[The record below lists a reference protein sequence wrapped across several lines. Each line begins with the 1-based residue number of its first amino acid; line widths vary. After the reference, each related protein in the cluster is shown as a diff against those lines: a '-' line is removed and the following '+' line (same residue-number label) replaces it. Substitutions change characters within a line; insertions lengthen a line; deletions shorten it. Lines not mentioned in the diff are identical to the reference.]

1 MDDESISF
9 VSGDALSKL
18 LQRPIRSGMLGKI
31 EVKNRSACDFD
42 DHEHLDQLRCCR
54 DNEKAAGNDCFSMV
68 AHEGHPALRRVDRT
82 FGGFGHLTSNRPR
95 RNPNANLKQ
104 QFASDPFFTP
114 GRILRRH
121 LDDQLP

>member
-68 AHEGHPALRRVDRT
+68 AHEGHPAMLRV
-82 FGGFGHLTSNRPR
+82 HRP
-95 RNPNANLKQ
+95 
-104 QFASDPFFTP
+104 P
-114 GRILRRH
+114 GRLGDVTTNGAR
-121 LDDQLP
+121 